1 MAQAIARLREQPGF
15 PSGNIAASEMAQNRA
30 QKSERKSYTVHSVM
44 RASQILKS
52 FHSTCEVLELRTIAS
67 RVGFTKP
74 TAFRLLETL
83 VEADMV
89 ERVGRRGYRGR
100 LVIPNRRPFR
110 IGYGAQSSVI
120 PFTSTVTDSLLTA
133 ASAAN
138 VDLLVL
144 NNNFSAKAAL
154 INAERFVD
162 EKVDLV
168 IDSQVDF
175 KVAAQVAAKF
185 SDANI
190 PFIAVDVPHP
200 GSIYFG
206 ADNYKAGRMAG
217 RCLGKWSARL
227 WRAEV
232 EQVMLL
238 GADIAGPTLN
248 TRLTGMLDGIYEGLT
263 GNRAVCVTRIDTR
276 GQFERTLDAVRKH
289 LRSAKAR
296 RVLVGA
302 VNDITALAALQAF
315 RDMGRE
321 ADCAVA
327 GQDACIEARQ
337 EMRRTETRFI
347 CSVAYFPESY
357 GERIIKLALDIL
369 NHKPVPPAQFMNH
382 ELVTPLNVNRV
393 YPHDDWMTASMSLQ
407 GPIPSCLHLDFRSAI
422 AK

>member
-1 MAQAIARLREQPGF
+1 MAQSTKRLEEHPGCPSDNSASGDVAQSRQPKGR
-15 PSGNIAASEMAQNRA
+15 G
-30 QKSERKSYTVHSVM
+30 KSYTVHSVM

-89 ERVGRRGYRGR
+89 ERVGRCGYRGR
-100 LVIPNRRPFR
+100 LVIPNSRPFR
-110 IGYGAQSSVI
+110 IGYGAQSSVV

-144 NNNFSAKAAL
+144 NNNFSAKMAL
-154 INAERFVD
+154 LNAERFVD
-162 EKVDLV
+162 ERVDLV

-217 RCLGKWSARL
+217 RCLGKWPARL
-227 WRAEV
+227 WRGEV

-248 TRLTGMLDGIYEGLT
+248 TRLTGMLDGIHEGLT
-263 GNRAVCVTRIDTR
+263 GNRAVCITRIDTR

-289 LRSAKAR
+289 LRGTKTK

-302 VNDITALAALQAF
+302 VNDISALAALQAF

-321 ADCAVA
+321 GDCAVA
-327 GQDACIEARQ
+327 GQDACIEARE
-337 EMRRTETRFI
+337 EMRRTETRFV

-369 NHKPVPPAQFMNH
+369 NNKPVPPAQFMNH

-393 YPHDDWMTASMSLQ
+393 YPHDDWMTASM
-407 GPIPSCLHLDFRSAI
+407 PLHAVTPTAHI
-422 AK
+422 